1 MREKHTAH
9 FTDTSITFYYN
20 LLSSMN
26 LKALGVEMN
35 NKVLHVLYT
44 SLTLLKSFISA
55 SSTVVFTTENKEFTL
70 SENLL
75 CLNL

>member
-1 MREKHTAH
+1 
-9 FTDTSITFYYN
+9 
-20 LLSSMN
+20 MN
-26 LKALGVEMN
+26 SKALGVEMN